1 MGSFSPSDNFYLYLW
16 RSPNSPG
23 TLYLAKSFQTA
34 EALCRGLAE
43 DGYIV
48 KVIHPITNTEFE
60 LCDGKLR
67 PTAQS
72 SASTPNPGPSNSGMS
87 PAFV

>member
-1 MGSFSPSDNFYLYLW
+1 MNLEMVPSRASDNFYLYLW

-23 TLYLAKSFQTA
+23 TLYLVTGFETA
-34 EALCRGLAE
+34 EALCQGLEE

-48 KVIHPITNTEFE
+48 KAIQTRTDTEFE

-67 PTAQS
+67 PAAQRS
-72 SASTPNPGPSNSGMS
+72 VCQDPGSGT
-87 PAFV
+87 PAFA

>member
-1 MGSFSPSDNFYLYLW
+1 MGPSSAADNFYLYLW

-23 TLYLAKSFQTA
+23 TMYLVTGFETA
-34 EALCRGLAE
+34 EALCRGLEE

-48 KVIHPITNTEFE
+48 KAIHTNTDTEFE

-67 PTAQS
+67 PATLRLTHQDAS
-72 SASTPNPGPSNSGMS
+72 SSGTH
-87 PAFV
+87 PAFA